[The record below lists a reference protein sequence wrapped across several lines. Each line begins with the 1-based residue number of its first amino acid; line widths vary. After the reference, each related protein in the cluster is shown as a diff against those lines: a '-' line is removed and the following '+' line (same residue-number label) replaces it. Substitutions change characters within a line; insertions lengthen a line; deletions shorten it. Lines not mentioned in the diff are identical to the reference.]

1 MKKGLL
7 VILILASFSALCFA
21 QMATF
26 GLKSGMNISNIYD
39 TEGDGPDS
47 RFGFIGG
54 AFCDFDF
61 VSFGIQPEVLFS
73 QKGWKYDIGCR
84 YNYFEIPVLIKIPL
98 TKKFRVSPYL
108 GPAAN
113 FLLNAKVFDLDMSQY
128 VVSPD
133 IGLVLG
139 AEIKTKHKVSLDIR
153 YTRGLRKIIKD
164 EPYESY
170 DIKHSV
176 FSIMLGLHP

>member
-1 MKKGLL
+1 MKRRIL
-7 VILILASFSALCFA
+7 VILILTTFSGLCFA
-21 QMATF
+21 QTATF
-26 GLKSGMNISNIYD
+26 GLKGGMNISNIYD

-47 RFGFIGG
+47 RYGFIGG
-54 AFCDFDF
+54 GFCDFDF
-61 VSFGIQPEVLFS
+61 VSFSIQPEVLFS

-98 TKKFRVSPYL
+98 SQKFRVSPYL
-108 GPAAN
+108 GPAAS
-113 FLLNAKVFDLDMSQY
+113 FLLNAKVLDLDMSQY

-139 AEIKTKHKVSLDIR
+139 AEIKTKHKVSLDMR

>member
-1 MKKGLL
+1 MKKRILA
-7 VILILASFSALCFA
+7 ILILISFSALCFA
-21 QMATF
+21 QTASF
-26 GLKSGMNISNIYD
+26 GLKGGMNISNIYD

-54 AFCDFDF
+54 GFCDFDF
-61 VSFGIQPEVLFS
+61 VSFSIQPEVLFS

-98 TKKFRVSPYL
+98 SHKLRVSPYL
-108 GPAAN
+108 GPAVS
-113 FLLNAKVFDLDMSQY
+113 LLANAKIEDFNISQD
-128 VVSPD
+128 VNSPD
-133 IGLVLG
+133 LGLVLG
-139 AEIKTKHKVSLDIR
+139 AEIKTKHKVSLDVR

-176 FSIMLGLHP
+176 FSIMFGLHP